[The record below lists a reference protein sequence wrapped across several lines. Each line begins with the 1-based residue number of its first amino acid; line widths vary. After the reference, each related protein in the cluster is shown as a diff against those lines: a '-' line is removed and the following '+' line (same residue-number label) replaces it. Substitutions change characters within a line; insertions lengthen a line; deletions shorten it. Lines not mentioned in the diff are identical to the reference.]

1 MSKLMDKLRELDKVV
16 TQPIG
21 FKRAEVETKSLTMLL
36 MVDIDGKTE
45 VEVRKAMELGISGCV
60 VKSGSLDANSSI
72 KALSGVPVGLILDN
86 NKPINAVKPEE
97 NNIDFVIFDLE
108 LPLVTLNEKRLGNPA
123 KLLKLELNT
132 EASLLSAVNNFYFP
146 IDSVLVDL
154 GVADMNIANILNCQ
168 RISDIT
174 GKPLIVQVNKLLE
187 TVELMWLRELGVKGV
202 LLSEGFL
209 FDDLTLMAGNIASL
223 PKVVRHEK
231 NRPVL
236 LPRISSVAEED
247 TGNEDDE

>member
-36 MVDIDGKTE
+36 MVNIDGKTE

-154 GVADMNIANILNCQ
+154 GGADMNIANILNCQ